1 MEPKGKSLACPLL
14 VTLLRQRRRCSFKCF
29 TLVIHSLF
37 FPLLSVES
45 LSPFPILFSHSVF
58 AVCCNGPLG
67 KFWRLHTKDN
77 KNNWSKSQQMKLNR
91 QRWMVFMRAGVCVFY
106 IKYILTLS
114 RCQWHA
120 AYYFSRHLVHH
131 IMLEEVEKGLGSLF
145 FFFFLS
151 LKIFSCTI
159 LDSPSSSVK
168 LRAANLTI
176 SLENPRK
183 KIKMFYEGKVKENSF
198 WL

>member
-1 MEPKGKSLACPLL
+1 MWVHGLIYGLPILSGVDEASSFLTTFFFFFYMAPKGKSLACPLL

-91 QRWMVFMRAGVCVFY
+91 QRWMVFMRVGVCVCLCASVCVLY
-106 IKYILTLS
+106 K
-114 RCQWHA
+114 
-120 AYYFSRHLVHH
+120 VH
-131 IMLEEVEKGLGSLF
+131 IDLKQMSVTCCLLF
-145 FFFFLS
+145 
-151 LKIFSCTI
+151 
-159 LDSPSSSVK
+159 
-168 LRAANLTI
+168 
-176 SLENPRK
+176 
-183 KIKMFYEGKVKENSF
+183 
-198 WL
+198 